1 MILKFNDNLK
11 YLKYF
16 ERLLD
21 YYGFKLHKES
31 RNMINRITKNS
42 ASIFEFFDKLKI
54 DYNIT
59 KELKNEFTIIL
70 VNESDL
76 YFAIDKKANIE
87 IFTID
92 KNENHYIYEKA
103 NLDFIAFSFS
113 NLNEVVNIINKC
125 QWKKY
130 DIILKNKI
138 MIFIYIIL
146 SIFACISIYGILLLI
161 RVTIDTYLYYKNLP
175 VIILAF
181 TIILTLAILYNIF
194 KYIRKM
200 IIKKFIKKKENLL
213 YLPNEIDQKE
223 VYVKLLLDYL
233 SLPIMILF
241 YLYILLNIQ
250 VNIFNFT
257 WMSLTLVI
265 GISVIFCSINNN
277 ERIDCLNVNE
287 KIIARNRLIMNYL
300 IIFIFLLFSYLNI
313 CLFFHDTISLG
324 IISMTLGIY
333 YCVIIKFYDIYN
345 NIYLLK
351 KYLFLVEL
359 LIYRNEIEIVRKNN
373 EKKVNDF
380 HLNIKIPLFYV
391 GNKIKIKDLFLDENS
406 INLFVGQSGSGK
418 TLFAKTLS
426 GKISGNL
433 TNINL
438 SGVPISQISK
448 NELSKIVYYFDN
460 EINDYSSNN
469 LILDNNV
476 NADINLVFDR
486 LGINYLKNIND
497 SQNRE
502 LTNTEKIKVKLA
514 GILLNNYYI
523 LILDNIISRLD
534 DCSINKILNLC
545 KDLNLLVIVMEQKE
559 ITSYKWSK
567 IIRI

>member
-1 MILKFNDNLK
+1 
-11 YLKYF
+11 
-16 ERLLD
+16 
-21 YYGFKLHKES
+21 
-31 RNMINRITKNS
+31 
-42 ASIFEFFDKLKI
+42 
-54 DYNIT
+54 
-59 KELKNEFTIIL
+59 
-70 VNESDL
+70 
-76 YFAIDKKANIE
+76 
-87 IFTID
+87 
-92 KNENHYIYEKA
+92 
-103 NLDFIAFSFS
+103 
-113 NLNEVVNIINKC
+113 
-125 QWKKY
+125 
-130 DIILKNKI
+130 
-138 MIFIYIIL
+138 
-146 SIFACISIYGILLLI
+146 
-161 RVTIDTYLYYKNLP
+161 
-175 VIILAF
+175 
-181 TIILTLAILYNIF
+181 
-194 KYIRKM
+194 
-200 IIKKFIKKKENLL
+200 
-213 YLPNEIDQKE
+213 
-223 VYVKLLLDYL
+223 
-233 SLPIMILF
+233 MILF

-373 EKKVNDF
+373 EKKINDF